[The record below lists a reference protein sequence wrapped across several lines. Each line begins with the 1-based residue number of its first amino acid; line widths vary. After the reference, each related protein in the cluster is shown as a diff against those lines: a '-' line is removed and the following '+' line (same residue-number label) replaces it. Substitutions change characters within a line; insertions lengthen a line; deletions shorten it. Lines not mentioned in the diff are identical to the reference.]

1 MDHDQRVNRGS
12 RQVIGMAHRYL
23 RHILLG
29 CFLVIVFPALV
40 LANGPANV
48 YKVTITKFE
57 MFNGSDWVTIF
68 DGTSTTIDI
77 AAATSGAAAG
87 SFLAG
92 QNIPDGTYTQ
102 VRATPSA
109 TFSVKGND
117 GSRYTTATKGPNGGC
132 VYSSSAAAEAECSV
146 TISDGVTATTT
157 TLSQAITSTAG
168 VSSHKVR
175 VSFDTSTAI
184 QYVIAAD
191 ELFPAQPTVTI
202 SIIAL

>member
-1 MDHDQRVNRGS
+1 
-12 RQVIGMAHRYL
+12 MAHRYL

-29 CFLVIVFPALV
+29 CFWVIIFPALA

-48 YKVTITKFE
+48 YKVTIAKFE
-57 MFNGSDWVTIF
+57 MFNGTSWITIL
-68 DGTSTTIDI
+68 DGASTTIDI
-77 AAATSGAAAG
+77 ASANAGAVAG

-102 VRATPSA
+102 VRVTPSA
-109 TFSVKGND
+109 TFSIKGND
-117 GSRYTTATKGPNGGC
+117 GSRYTTAAKGPNGGC
-132 VYSSSAAAEAECSV
+132 VYSASAAAETECSV

-157 TLSQAITSTAG
+157 TLSQAITITAG

-191 ELFPAQPTVTI
+191 ELFPAQPTVTT

>member
-29 CFLVIVFPALV
+29 CFWVIVFPALA

-48 YKVTITKFE
+48 YKVTIAKFE
-57 MFNGSDWVTIF
+57 MFNGTSWITIL
-68 DGTSTTIDI
+68 DGASTTIDI
-77 AAATSGAAAG
+77 ASANAGAVAG

-102 VRATPSA
+102 VRVTPSA
-109 TFSVKGND
+109 TFSIKGND
-117 GSRYTTATKGPNGGC
+117 GSRYTTAANGPNDGC
-132 VYSSSAAAEAECSV
+132 VYSASAAAVAECSV
-146 TISDGVTATTT
+146 TIPDGVTAGTTV
-157 TLSQAITSTAG
+157 LSQGITVTAG
-168 VSSHKVR
+168 VPSHKVR
-175 VSFDTSTAI
+175 VSFDTSAAI
-184 QYVIAAD
+184 QYVVGAD
-191 ELFPAQPTVTI
+191 ELFPAQPTVTT